1 LTVGAPQVL
10 AEGWAAP
17 LKGFM
22 REGVLAQTL
31 HFRSVLVNEGMA
43 PDTVDATTLA
53 TNFADV
59 DAARPRV
66 RVSMPLPIV
75 LPITGYTK
83 RLVESHEKGSAGVAL
98 VDKLGRTL
106 VSRPFPSWNRS
117 ILTEIYLCH
126 ACSCQEILRTAET
139 AGQAILR
146 RPEIYAHRKEE
157 LIARTFG
164 VIDPQ
169 HPYIKLVS
177 GAGEWLIGGEIELL
191 QPIRY
196 HDGLDEYHLRV
207 ISIMIRHSG
216 LTEIYL
222 CF

>member
-1 LTVGAPQVL
+1 
-10 AEGWAAP
+10 
-17 LKGFM
+17 
-22 REGVLAQTL
+22 
-31 HFRSVLVNEGMA
+31 
-43 PDTVDATTLA
+43 
-53 TNFADV
+53 
-59 DAARPRV
+59 
-66 RVSMPLPIV
+66 
-75 LPITGYTK
+75 
-83 RLVESHEKGSAGVAL
+83 
-98 VDKLGRTL
+98 
-106 VSRPFPSWNRS
+106 
-117 ILTEIYLCH
+117 LTEIYLCH
-126 ACSCQEILRTAET
+126 ACSCQEILRTET

-146 RPEIYAHRKEE
+146 RPKIYAHRKEE